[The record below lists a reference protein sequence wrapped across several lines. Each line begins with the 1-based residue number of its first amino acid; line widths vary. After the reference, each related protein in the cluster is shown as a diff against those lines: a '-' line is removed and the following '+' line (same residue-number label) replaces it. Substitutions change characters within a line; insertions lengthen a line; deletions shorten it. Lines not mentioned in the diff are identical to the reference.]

1 MLDSFFYR
9 HDELSGSNDQQGEQ
23 FVNYNSHLVPAWLAE
38 RVWWTRSQSSLL
50 NIYFRLSGFQSS
62 LLLIHFWYSLSNCFY
77 CSKVWHRTYSISE
90 APLWRSARRSSAP
103 LQKLHRNHRS
113 YVWTESLYGMDRD
126 FVPAQELSGLSWTYK
141 ASYYYDNSSCF
152 MLNKY
157 QFCAQIA
164 SLLCLNII
172 NIKLLFLHD
181 FPGSIV

>member
-9 HDELSGSNDQQGEQ
+9 HDKLSGNNDQQGEQ

-90 APLWRSARRSSAP
+90 ALLWRSARRSSAP

-113 YVWTESLYGMDRD
+113 YVWTESLYGMIRISCLRKSFPVYREHTKPHTIMIIRLVLCSTNIN
-126 FVPAQELSGLSWTYK
+126 FVLK
-141 ASYYYDNSSCF
+141 
-152 MLNKY
+152 
-157 QFCAQIA
+157 
-164 SLLCLNII
+164 
-172 NIKLLFLHD
+172 
-181 FPGSIV
+181 

>member
-9 HDELSGSNDQQGEQ
+9 HDKLSGNNDQQGEQ

-38 RVWWTRSQSSLL
+38 RVWWTKSQSSLL
-50 NIYFRLSGFQSS
+50 NIYFRIF
-62 LLLIHFWYSLSNCFY
+62 
-77 CSKVWHRTYSISE
+77 T
-90 APLWRSARRSSAP
+90 SAP

-113 YVWTESLYGMDRD
+113 YVWTESLYGMERD

-141 ASYYYDNSSCF
+141 AWYYCDNSFCF

-164 SLLCLNII
+164 PLLCLNII
-172 NIKLLFLHD
+172 NIKMLFLHD